1 MKRLRETLIEK
12 ALLLAGISS
21 IFILLLIFAFLLK
34 EASPALKE
42 VGLVDFFT
50 GTRWL
55 PSSKNP
61 GYGALPLILGT
72 TMVTL
77 LALFIAVPW
86 GVATAAYIS
95 EIANPRLKDAMKSAV
110 EMLALFP
117 SVVIGFLALVIVAPL
132 VARIFNL
139 SNGLTAFTGGVM
151 LAIMSLPTIV
161 SISEDAFHAVPQGY
175 REASYALGATR
186 WQTLRMVVL
195 PSAASGIIAAVMLGL
210 GRAIGETMTVLMATG
225 NSITLPLKDIVPDYF
240 TSVRTMTAD
249 VAIEAAEVAWGSLH
263 WHALFVIAA
272 ILFIMTFIPNLVAD
286 IFLQRFEEEFKG

>member
-1 MKRLRETLIEK
+1 MKKLKEFFIERLLFATGL
-12 ALLLAGISS
+12 SS
-21 IFILLLIFAFLLK
+21 IFILILIFAFLLK
-34 EASPALKE
+34 EALPAFME
-42 VGLVDFFT
+42 IGIWEFAS

-55 PSSKNP
+55 PASKTP
-61 GYGALPLILGT
+61 GFGALPLIIGT
-72 TMVTL
+72 SMVTI

-95 EIANPRLKDAMKSAV
+95 EVAHPKIKDLLKSTI

-117 SVVIGFLALVIVAPL
+117 SVVIGFIALVVVAPL
-132 VARIFNL
+132 IGKTFGL

-151 LAIMSLPTIV
+151 LAIMALPTIV
-161 SISEDAFHAVPQGY
+161 SISEDAFYAVPGSY
-175 REASYALGATR
+175 REASYALGATK
-186 WQTLRMVVL
+186 WQTVRQVVL

-225 NSITLPLKDIVPDYF
+225 NSISMPLTGLIPNYL

-249 VAIEAAEVAWGSLH
+249 IAIEAAEVPWGSLH

-272 ILFIMTFIPNLVAD
+272 MLFVMTFIPNLIAD
-286 IFLQRFEEEFKG
+286 IVLHRFEEEMGR

>member
-1 MKRLRETLIEK
+1 VKGVKELLIEK
-12 ALLLAGISS
+12 LLFITGLSS
-21 IFILLLIFAFLLK
+21 IIVLITIFVFLLK
-34 EASPALKE
+34 EAYPAFLE
-42 VGLVDFFT
+42 IGVTEFVT

-55 PSSKNP
+55 PASKNP

-72 TMVTL
+72 SMVTL
-77 LALFIAVPW
+77 MALLIAVPW

-95 EIANPRLKDAMKSAV
+95 EVAHPKIKDLLKSTI

-117 SVVIGFLALVIVAPL
+117 SVVIGFIALVVVAPII
-132 VARIFNL
+132 ARTFNL

-151 LAIMSLPTIV
+151 LAIMAMPTIV
-161 SISEDAFHAVPQGY
+161 SISEDAFYAVPRSY
-175 REASYALGATR
+175 REASYALGATK
-186 WQTLRMVVL
+186 WQTVKGVVL

-225 NSITLPLKDIVPDYF
+225 NSISMPLKGVIPDYL

-249 VAIEAAEVAWGSLH
+249 VAIEASEVPWGSLH

-272 ILFIMTFIPNLVAD
+272 MLFIMTFLPNLVAD
-286 IFLQRFEEEFKG
+286 IVLHRFEEEIGK